1 MGTIQKLTPHVAAQL
16 RLDLVVDDI
25 TADAEAK
32 GISPE
37 EAMLISRAAQ
47 AALEDGS
54 GGDQAAHW
62 MRDYMDLRDGGWP
75 WRVACYIAW
84 SASPR
89 ADRWPKTQQQ
99 LAAEVLGLRSD
110 RVIRQWREK
119 NPAIDA
125 AIAMCQSRTLFEHRA
140 EVLKALVESAS
151 NADHKNHPDR
161 KLFLEMIGDYTPR
174 VDNTV
179 TLAKPQE
186 LSKLSDAELAAVA
199 KRAEGGDVG

>member
-1 MGTIQKLTPHVAAQL
+1 MGTIQDLTPHVAAQL

-25 TADAEAK
+25 AADAEAK
-32 GISPE
+32 GITPE

-47 AALEDGS
+47 TALEDGS
-54 GGDQAAHW
+54 GGEPAAHW

-75 WRVACYIAW
+75 WRVACFIAW

-99 LAAEVLGLRSD
+99 LATEVLGLRSD
-110 RVIRQWREK
+110 RVIRQWRER

-179 TLAKPQE
+179 TLAKPKDVSQ
-186 LSKLSDAELAAVA
+186 LSDAELAAVA
-199 KRAEGGDVG
+199 QRLETSDGA